1 MVVKRR
7 RGGGEGEDAVAAAG
21 VAVDHLLG
29 EKEPTDP

>member
-7 RGGGEGEDAVAAAG
+7 RGGGEGEDAVAAG